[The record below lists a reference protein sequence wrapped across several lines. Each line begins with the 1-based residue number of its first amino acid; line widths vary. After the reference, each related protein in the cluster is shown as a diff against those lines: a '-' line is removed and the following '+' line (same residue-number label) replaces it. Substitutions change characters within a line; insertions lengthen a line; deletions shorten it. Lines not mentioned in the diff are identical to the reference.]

1 MSVKPP
7 AKKSVTAKAP
17 AAKVAVKKAAKPA
30 VKAAAKSEPKP
41 APKVVAKPVA
51 KPSSGK
57 HVIVDGSN
65 IATEGRSKPSLRQLN
80 DAVMAFIAENPDAV
94 ITVIVDATFGHR
106 IDPKEVAAFD
116 KAVEHNE
123 LVTPPAGTVGR
134 GDGFVLSIAK
144 KVGASILSNDSYQE
158 FHGQYDWLF
167 DEGRLIGGKPVP
179 NVGWVFVNRT
189 PVRGEKSRRAIREAQ
204 PQDSKSRDSR
214 TGSTTPRVKV
224 SPEAMKPMP
233 VPQSLPPG
241 ARMAPKKI
249 ETGKTVNDVLPFL
262 QFVEKNAVGS
272 VVVGVVESYSSHGA
286 YITIGDVRGYVPLR
300 LLGNPP
306 PRSAREVMQ
315 LGSEVTLEVVE
326 IIAGRRSIDL
336 IPTTKPVSSQKV
348 RKAAPAK
355 KVAPAKKLAVKKA
368 APAKKVAVKKVAP
381 AKKAAPVKK
390 AAVKKVAP
398 AKKAAVK
405 KVAAKVAPAKKAA
418 VKKATPVK
426 KAAVK
431 KVTPVKKVQRR
442 K

>member
-1 MSVKPP
+1 
-7 AKKSVTAKAP
+7 
-17 AAKVAVKKAAKPA
+17 
-30 VKAAAKSEPKP
+30 
-41 APKVVAKPVA
+41 
-51 KPSSGK
+51 
-57 HVIVDGSN
+57 
-65 IATEGRSKPSLRQLN
+65 
-80 DAVMAFIAENPDAV
+80 MAFIAENPDAV

-233 VPQSLPPG
+233 VPRSIPPG

-249 ETGKTVNDVLPFL
+249 EAGKTVNDVLPFL

-348 RKAAPAK
+348 
-355 KVAPAKKLAVKKA
+355 
-368 APAKKVAVKKVAP
+368 
-381 AKKAAPVKK
+381 KK

-405 KVAAKVAPAKKAA
+405 KAAVKKAVPVKKVAPAKNAAVKKAA
-418 VKKATPVK
+418 VKKVAPAKNAAVKKAVPVKKVAPAKNAAVKKAAVKKVAPAKNAAVKKAVPVKKVAPVK

-431 KVTPVKKVQRR
+431 KAVPVKKVAVKKVAVKKVAPAKKAQSR